1 MNAVKIG
8 DYNKLNAEL
17 FAGDGLEVRAVS
29 LFRSAVISANEKN
42 YSEALS
48 FAQESMVYA
57 NMLQLSIRVGIHKLM
72 AALCYDVKKYDQGKL
87 HCWHGIQQLNKK
99 DKNYFSDKQYLE
111 TLLRM
116 IEDARNVK
124 NSETVIKSIAQH

>member
-1 MNAVKIG
+1 MKYYSSIKEINMNAVKIG

-72 AALCYDVKKYDQGKL
+72 AALCYDVL
-87 HCWHGIQQLNKK
+87 
-99 DKNYFSDKQYLE
+99 S
-111 TLLRM
+111 
-116 IEDARNVK
+116 
-124 NSETVIKSIAQH
+124 

>member
-42 YSEALS
+42 YSEA
-48 FAQESMVYA
+48 
-57 NMLQLSIRVGIHKLM
+57 
-72 AALCYDVKKYDQGKL
+72 
-87 HCWHGIQQLNKK
+87 
-99 DKNYFSDKQYLE
+99 
-111 TLLRM
+111 
-116 IEDARNVK
+116 
-124 NSETVIKSIAQH
+124 